1 MYTSKMT
8 GQAHANFTLIFLGN
22 RGKLFFTE
30 YLLELKQGNL
40 PMIIEKFPFLLL
52 MKEQKF

>member
-1 MYTSKMT
+1 MT

-22 RGKLFFTE
+22 RGKLFFIE